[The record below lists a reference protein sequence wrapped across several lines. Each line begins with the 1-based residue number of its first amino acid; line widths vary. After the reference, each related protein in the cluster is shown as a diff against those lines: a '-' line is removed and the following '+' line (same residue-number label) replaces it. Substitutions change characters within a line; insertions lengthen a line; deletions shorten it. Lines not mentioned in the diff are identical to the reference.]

1 MPVLLLT
8 GFILVFGFLI
18 AMIQFRINLS
28 GQKEM
33 ASDIDAVA
41 KSIRLRLKGNEDYLL
56 MMANGRAVNA
66 LDQSQFQYRASQ
78 YVADHPELINITWVD
93 SSFHI
98 LDVAPRDGNLQIIGL
113 KLDLS
118 EPYKVSR
125 LAKKLRLPQ
134 YTKAFEA
141 IQGNPSFEIWI
152 PVFQGDTFLG
162 LLGGVYSCK
171 KVVSI
176 LVLDKMA
183 DHYKVSIE
191 DENGLMIWQQ
201 NPKESRNP
209 DLESKILI
217 NEQSGLM
224 LRFTRMGWGLIDWTL
239 LGIILLCVGLVGGM
253 AWSMWRS
260 GIEVD
265 RRIETEKA
273 LQKQNVEFAWLNEEY
288 KVQNMELQLAKEK
301 AEGADRLKSAFL
313 ANVSHEI
320 RTPLNSIVGFS
331 SLLGDPDLSE
341 EVKKSYIDL
350 VESNSESLLV
360 LIDGILDLSKI
371 EAKQLTLKK
380 QDFSMDLLFLEL
392 YQIFSLGNT
401 NPGVEL
407 LIGQNI
413 VGKTLFVFSDRIR
426 VKQVLINFLS
436 NAFKFTDSGTIEMGY
451 FHSENSEVVIFVKDT
466 GIGIKKEHHQE
477 IFHRFRKLNEN
488 SSRLYRGTGLGL
500 AISEKIIELLGGR
513 VWIESEPGKGSTFF
527 FTLQDCELKE
537 ISA

>member
-1 MPVLLLT
+1 
-8 GFILVFGFLI
+8 
-18 AMIQFRINLS
+18 
-28 GQKEM
+28 
-33 ASDIDAVA
+33 
-41 KSIRLRLKGNEDYLL
+41 
-56 MMANGRAVNA
+56 MMVNGRASNA
-66 LDQSQFQYRASQ
+66 LDHSRFQQRASQ

-98 LDVAPRDGNLQIIGL
+98 VDVAPRDGNLQIIGL

-162 LLGGVYSCK
+162 LLAGVYSCK
-171 KVVSI
+171 KLVSS
-176 LVLDKMA
+176 LVTDKIA

-201 NPKESRNP
+201 DPKESRNP
-209 DLESKILI
+209 DFESKILI

-224 LRFTRMGWGLIDWTL
+224 LRFTRIGWGLIDWTL
-239 LGIILLCVGLVGGM
+239 LGIILLCVVLVGGM

-331 SLLGDPDLSE
+331 SLLGEPDLSE
-341 EVKKSYIDL
+341 EVKKSYIGL

-360 LIDGILDLSKI
+360 LIDEILDLSKI

-380 QDFSMDLLFLEL
+380 QDFSMDLLFSEL
-392 YQIFSLGNT
+392 YQIFSLANT
-401 NPGVEL
+401 NL
-407 LIGQNI
+407 
-413 VGKTLFVFSDRIR
+413 
-426 VKQVLINFLS
+426 
-436 NAFKFTDSGTIEMGY
+436 
-451 FHSENSEVVIFVKDT
+451 
-466 GIGIKKEHHQE
+466 
-477 IFHRFRKLNEN
+477 
-488 SSRLYRGTGLGL
+488 
-500 AISEKIIELLGGR
+500 
-513 VWIESEPGKGSTFF
+513 
-527 FTLQDCELKE
+527 
-537 ISA
+537 